1 MLDHGEPV
9 LCIRVLIF
17 QLVPRRKRWF
27 FAGCYIPPG
36 SVVETEYITK
46 ALYHCTDGLELI
58 LVGDLNFNLSQPE
71 GIDIDKYFMVI
82 LVVEEIK

>member
-9 LCIRVLIF
+9 LCPHVFIF

-27 FAGCYIPPG
+27 VAGCYIPPG
-36 SVVETEYITK
+36 SVSETEHITK
-46 ALYHCTDGLELI
+46 AICHCTDGLELI
-58 LVGDLNFNLSQPE
+58 LVGDTNFNLSQPE

-82 LVVEEIK
+82 LVVEEMK